1 MKSSPANDI
10 SPLCPNVSST
20 TNDTKSEFTSSNV
33 SHITNDTESTEFT
46 SCLICL
52 GHVWAVESTGD
63 RLDLPAVAVVCTG
76 WTECVPRLSSGW
88 RISRADPSS
97 IWPCS
102 SLAELRW
109 CLSGQYWSFHCEGN
123 RRAGNNISSSGEKR
137 LQNDTCKFWMN
148 ETFRSSAFLFFYYI
162 PKLNNL

>member
-33 SHITNDTESTEFT
+33 SHITNDTKSTEFT
-46 SCLICL
+46 SCLTCL

-123 RRAGNNISSSGEKR
+123 NISSSESTVDLTERNACRTTRVNSEWMR
-137 LQNDTCKFWMN
+137 LSDPVHSCFFIIFQN
-148 ETFRSSAFLFFYYI
+148 
-162 PKLNNL
+162 